1 MVYNTITNLCHCYQP
16 LEQLVPKTV
25 RINPFIVII
34 KSMLLVIDSH
44 TFGCLSFRNYLFVFS
59 IFLAQIFTESR
70 GSFWHL
76 FVFSLDLRSHYI
88 FFRPT
93 FRTCRCL

>member
-44 TFGCLSFRNYLFVFS
+44 TFGCLSFRNYLSVFS
-59 IFLAQIFTESR
+59 IFFGPNIYRISWLILTLVCF
-70 GSFWHL
+70 L
-76 FVFSLDLRSHYI
+76 
-88 FFRPT
+88 P
-93 FRTCRCL
+93 